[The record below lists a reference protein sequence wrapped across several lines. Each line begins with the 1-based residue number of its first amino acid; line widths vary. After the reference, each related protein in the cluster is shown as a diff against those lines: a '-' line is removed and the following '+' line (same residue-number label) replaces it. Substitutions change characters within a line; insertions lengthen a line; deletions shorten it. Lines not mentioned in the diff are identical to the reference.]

1 MKSIHG
7 TAALAVFT
15 MLAACVPMGE
25 PSARNPTK
33 AQFLDEVWVQP
44 AYRGKSVSEQF
55 SKVYFAPV
63 ITANLN
69 RQGWWTSQSA
79 ITQRQLESDARK
91 LAANFRQSLIN
102 AARSTPGRRLDVV
115 NQPGPETLTIET
127 AITHLVPA
135 KAYWNSAATAAGFV
149 IPGAG
154 LLSAAGAGS
163 ITVEGRLTD
172 GNNGAKIAT
181 FRDRMKDKMAVVN
194 INSYKWYGGSEANL
208 EETAVNIASAINAPP
223 GKIINQPSAVKLIAY

>member
-1 MKSIHG
+1 MKSVHG
-7 TAALAVFT
+7 TAILTALT

-33 AQFLDEVWVQP
+33 AQFLDEVWIQP
-44 AYRGKSVSEQF
+44 AYRGKTVSKQF

-63 ITANLN
+63 ITANLG
-69 RQGWWTSQSA
+69 RQSWWTSQSA
-79 ITQRQLESDARK
+79 VTQRQLESDARK
-91 LAANFRQSLIN
+91 LAAHFRSSLVN
-102 AARSTPGRRLDVV
+102 AARSAPGRRLAVV
-115 NQPGPETLTIET
+115 NQPGPDTLTIET

-135 KAYWNSAATAAGFV
+135 KAYWNAAATAAGFV
-149 IPGAG
+149 VPGAG

-181 FRDRMKDKMAVVN
+181 FRDHMKDKMAVVN
-194 INSYKWYGGSEANL
+194 IDSYKWYGGSEANL
-208 EETAVNIASAINAPP
+208 EETAINIASAINAPP